1 MNNTRIELSDD
12 QLSKQYPLFYLVSSD
27 KDLLNRLNKLL
38 EKDGILA
45 IYDIAGRNKYI
56 LDGRDNLFKV
66 KYRVEQIL
74 EKFYGEG
81 FINDKKDN
89 VVIPDKIN
97 RNNSMIFFEN
107 KYPNDKYQYIK
118 QDYYNKISIYDNK
131 EIYQVSKII
140 QKTDD
145 NMNSTP
151 LLNGDDL
158 NEEKL
163 NKYMS
168 ELKKKAIIESLD
180 KYNINSN
187 LSAYKYIADIL
198 DMCNCDPMKLRPLS
212 KNVYPVLAKKY
223 NKDCRVIERVILYGV
238 SKSGF
243 RLGNIDCLSMLYCYA
258 RLKFSEYTKILNEM
272 DREVLVKVINNGQD
286 LLDYC
291 SNIKNDTYNKTE
303 LNNQTRN
310 IAMYPAA

>member
-38 EKDGILA
+38 EKEGILA

-97 RNNSMIFFEN
+97 RNNSMVFFEN

-187 LSAYKYIADIL
+187 LSAYKYIADKL
-198 DMCNCDPMKLRPLS
+198 DMCNCDPKKLRPLS

-223 NKDCRVIERVILYGV
+223 NKH
-238 SKSGF
+238 
-243 RLGNIDCLSMLYCYA
+243 
-258 RLKFSEYTKILNEM
+258 
-272 DREVLVKVINNGQD
+272 
-286 LLDYC
+286 
-291 SNIKNDTYNKTE
+291 
-303 LNNQTRN
+303 
-310 IAMYPAA
+310 